1 MFAMRACIVPHD
13 LAGEVVAVE
22 EPPFAIGSFFFFYQF
37 SDHLL
42 GPKLSLGAGAEVLRE
57 VRQGRKRK
65 GVRHVRL
72 RGLPAGGDELQR
84 EGR

>member
-1 MFAMRACIVPHD
+1 MFAMRACIVPHG

-22 EPPFAIGSFFFFYQF
+22 EPAFAIGS
-37 SDHLL
+37 
-42 GPKLSLGAGAEVLRE
+42 LSIFGSSSWAFPDFPTLGAGAEVLRE